1 MKSMQRLTCLL
12 ALCFAASASAKVTM
26 EISDTIDL
34 LVVNGSSP
42 KFSGGFFNATKKL
55 ELDDGEQQIVFRYS
69 PYFSQGNDRII
80 IDSEV
85 VIATFDAA
93 NQELRFDMPKYRDAP
108 QATKAIKTMQWQ
120 LLDQQGKAVELRQDR
135 LIKEGMQIGRNFE
148 FETAEYNKKGGVA
161 ALTSSMAIQPIAQ
174 QEISN
179 ATAMAAAEEMLH
191 FWYNKA
197 DAETKARFKAFVN
210 QQ

>member
-1 MKSMQRLTCLL
+1 MKPMQRLTSLL

-26 EISDTIDL
+26 EIPDTIDL

-42 KFSGGFFNATKKL
+42 KLSGGFFDATKNL
-55 ELDDGEQQIVFRYS
+55 ELEDGEQQIVFRYS

-161 ALTSSMAIQPIAQ
+161 ALTSSMAVQPIAQ

>member
-1 MKSMQRLTCLL
+1 MAVALNSQAAFLT
-12 ALCFAASASAKVTM
+12 
-26 EISDTIDL
+26 
-34 LVVNGSSP
+34 P
-42 KFSGGFFNATKKL
+42 RKL
-55 ELDDGEQQIVFRYS
+55 ELEDGEQQIVFRYS

-120 LLDQQGKAVELRQDR
+120 LLDQQGKAVELRQDC

-161 ALTSSMAIQPIAQ
+161 ALTSSMAVQPIAQ

>member
-1 MKSMQRLTCLL
+1 MKPMQCLTCLL

-26 EISDTIDL
+26 EIPDTIDL
-34 LVVNGSSP
+34 LVVNGESP
-42 KFSGGFFNATKKL
+42 KLSGGFFDATKKL
-55 ELDDGEQQIVFRYS
+55 ELEDGEQQIVFRYS

-93 NQELRFDMPKYRDAP
+93 NQALRFDMPKYRDAP

-161 ALTSSMAIQPIAQ
+161 ALTSSMAVQPIAQ

>member
-1 MKSMQRLTCLL
+1 MKPMQCLTCLL

-26 EISDTIDL
+26 EIPDTIDL
-34 LVVNGSSP
+34 LVVNGESP
-42 KFSGGFFNATKKL
+42 KLSGGFFDATKKL
-55 ELDDGEQQIVFRYS
+55 ELEDGEQQIIFRYS

-93 NQELRFDMPKYRDAP
+93 NQALRFDMPKYRDAP

-148 FETAEYNKKGGVA
+148 FETAEYNKKGGGA
-161 ALTSSMAIQPIAQ
+161 ALTSSMAVQPIAQ

-210 QQ
+210 Q

>member
-12 ALCFAASASAKVTM
+12 ALCFAASANAKVTM
-26 EISDTIDL
+26 EIPDTIDL

-93 NQELRFDMPKYRDAP
+93 NQELSFDMPKYRDAP

-197 DAETKARFKAFVN
+197 DTETKARFKAFVN

>member
-1 MKSMQRLTCLL
+1 MQRLTCLL

-26 EISDTIDL
+26 EIPDTIDL

-42 KFSGGFFNATKKL
+42 KLSGGFFDATKKL
-55 ELDDGEQQIVFRYS
+55 ELEDGEQQIVFRYS

-161 ALTSSMAIQPIAQ
+161 ALTSSMAVQPIAQ

>member
-1 MKSMQRLTCLL
+1 MKPMQCLTCLL

-26 EISDTIDL
+26 EIPDTIDL
-34 LVVNGSSP
+34 LVVNGESP
-42 KFSGGFFNATKKL
+42 KLSGGFFDATKKL
-55 ELDDGEQQIVFRYS
+55 ELEDGEQQIVFRYS

-93 NQELRFDMPKYRDAP
+93 NQALRFDMPKYRDAP

-161 ALTSSMAIQPIAQ
+161 ALTSSMAVQPIAQ

-210 QQ
+210 Q

>member
-1 MKSMQRLTCLL
+1 MQRLTCLL

-26 EISDTIDL
+26 EIPDTIDL

-42 KFSGGFFNATKKL
+42 KLSGGFFDATKKL
-55 ELDDGEQQIVFRYS
+55 ELEDGEQQIVFRYS

-148 FETAEYNKKGGVA
+148 FETAEYNKKAGVA
-161 ALTSSMAIQPIAQ
+161 ALTSSMAVQPIAQ

>member
-1 MKSMQRLTCLL
+1 
-12 ALCFAASASAKVTM
+12 
-26 EISDTIDL
+26 
-34 LVVNGSSP
+34 
-42 KFSGGFFNATKKL
+42 
-55 ELDDGEQQIVFRYS
+55 
-69 PYFSQGNDRII
+69 
-80 IDSEV
+80 
-85 VIATFDAA
+85 
-93 NQELRFDMPKYRDAP
+93 
-108 QATKAIKTMQWQ
+108 MQWQ

-148 FETAEYNKKGGVA
+148 FETAEYNKKAGVA
-161 ALTSSMAIQPIAQ
+161 ALTSSMAVQPIAQ

>member
-1 MKSMQRLTCLL
+1 MQRLTCLL

-26 EISDTIDL
+26 EIPDTIDL
-34 LVVNGSSP
+34 LVVNGESP
-42 KFSGGFFNATKKL
+42 KLSGGFFDATKKL
-55 ELDDGEQQIVFRYS
+55 ELEDGEQQIVFRYS

-161 ALTSSMAIQPIAQ
+161 ALTSSMAVQPIAQ

>member
-1 MKSMQRLTCLL
+1 MQRLTCLL

-26 EISDTIDL
+26 EIPDTIDL

-161 ALTSSMAIQPIAQ
+161 ALTSSMAVQPIAQ

-197 DAETKARFKAFVN
+197 DTETKARFKAFVN

>member
-1 MKSMQRLTCLL
+1 MKPMQRLTCLL

-26 EISDTIDL
+26 EIPDTIDL

-42 KFSGGFFNATKKL
+42 KLSGGFFDATKKL
-55 ELDDGEQQIVFRYS
+55 ELEDGEQQIVFRYS

-148 FETAEYNKKGGVA
+148 FETAEYNKKGGGGLNQLNGGSAYRSARDFQCDGHGCSRRNA
-161 ALTSSMAIQPIAQ
+161 ALLVQ
-174 QEISN
+174 QSGC
-179 ATAMAAAEEMLH
+179 
-191 FWYNKA
+191 
-197 DAETKARFKAFVN
+197 
-210 QQ
+210 

>member
-12 ALCFAASASAKVTM
+12 ALCFAASANAKVTM
-26 EISDTIDL
+26 EIPDTIDL

-197 DAETKARFKAFVN
+197 DTETKARFKAFVN